1 MPVPPA
7 TQAAPS
13 AERFPLLRRVLDLRT
28 RELEAWTAFGDKV
41 GQSMSAMGI
50 ANVHFMTQQLDTLQ
64 LTDTLEQAS
73 TWYAR
78 ADAYLEG
85 ENSPAALA
93 QRQTVRA
100 NGLQLELFAASLL
113 LHKEVR
119 VRGLVN
125 AAHYNGR
132 LGTAIR
138 LHESARYEV
147 RLHAV
152 VASLEV
158 HVIIHELHL
167 VVIHERV

>member
-28 RELEAWTAFGDKV
+28 RELEAWTAFGYKV

-93 QRQTVRA
+93 QRQTVCA
-100 NGLQLELFAASLL
+100 NGSSSRPACFCTKRCACAASSTLRITMAVWAQQSACTSPRATRCACMQL
-113 LHKEVR
+113 
-119 VRGLVN
+119 
-125 AAHYNGR
+125 AHR
-132 LGTAIR
+132 L
-138 LHESARYEV
+138 RYT
-147 RLHAV
+147 
-152 VASLEV
+152 
-158 HVIIHELHL
+158 
-167 VVIHERV
+167 